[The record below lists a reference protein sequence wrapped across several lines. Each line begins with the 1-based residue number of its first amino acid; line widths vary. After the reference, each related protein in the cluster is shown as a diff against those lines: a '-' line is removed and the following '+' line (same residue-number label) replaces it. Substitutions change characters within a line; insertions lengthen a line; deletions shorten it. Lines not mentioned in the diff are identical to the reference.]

1 MKLKS
6 LAVVLVV
13 AGLALAFYGFS
24 GNVSAANVNVTFTI
38 LSTQTLTISGTPV
51 AFSGVTLD
59 VPTAAQTVVV
69 TVKSN
74 VAYNLTYTAPAN
86 FTDGSQVVPIGRL
99 TYNGTPF
106 VTGPVTLETAHAR
119 TTGTGVPHS
128 YAYVLTVLFDDADPG
143 SYTGTIT
150 YTVSPTP

>member
-6 LAVVLVV
+6 LAVILVV

-38 LSTQTLTISGTPV
+38 LATQTLTISGTPV

-59 VPTAAQTVVV
+59 VPTAAQTVAV

-86 FTDGSQVVPIGRL
+86 FTDGSKVVPIERL
-99 TYNGTPF
+99 TYNNTPF
-106 VTGPVTLETAHAR
+106 VTGPVTLQTAHPR
-119 TTGTGVPHS
+119 TTGPGVTHS
-128 YAYVLTVLFDDADPG
+128 YDYVLTVAFDDADPG

-150 YTVSPTP
+150 YTVSP